1 MLFKVENLN
10 LIYDIGKEDQTY
22 ALRNINLSLEGKRL
36 IGIMG
41 PSGSGKSSLLY
52 TLAGLK
58 IPSSGTISYM
68 DMKFKELSVSKNAQ
82 LRRANF
88 GFVFQR
94 HFLIDYM
101 SVIDN
106 VLTPINDNSTKAK
119 EKAFG
124 LLEKLGIKHLAN
136 KKPHQLS
143 GGQRQKAAIARALIN
158 DPKVI
163 FCDEITASLDHSSAR
178 DVMKLLDEYKN
189 NALVIVVTHDASI
202 LGNADDIINIWDG
215 QITSVKKSKINY
227 IETEG
232 YDESAINI

>member
-10 LIYDIGKEDQTY
+10 LIYDIGKEVQTY
-22 ALRNINLSLEGKRL
+22 ALRNINLSLEGNRL

-52 TLAGLK
+52 SLAGLK
-58 IPSSGTISYM
+58 IPSSGTISYN
-68 DMKFKELSVSKNAQ
+68 DVKLNELSISKSTE
-82 LRRANF
+82 LRRKDF
-88 GFVFQR
+88 GFIFQR

-101 SVIDN
+101 TIIDN
-106 VLTPINDNSTKAK
+106 VLTPINDNSTRAK
-119 EKAFG
+119 EKALG
-124 LLEKLGIKHLAN
+124 LLKKLGIKHLAN

-163 FCDEITASLDHSSAR
+163 FGDEITASLDHASAME
-178 DVMKLLDEYKN
+178 VMKILDEYKN

-202 LGNADDIINIWDG
+202 LENADDIINIWDG
-215 QITSVKKSKINY
+215 AVTSIKKRGM
-227 IETEG
+227 EG
-232 YDESAINI
+232 YNESAITL

>member
-10 LIYDIGKEDQTY
+10 LIYDMGKEVQTY
-22 ALRNINLSLEGKRL
+22 ALRNINLSLEGNRL

-52 TLAGLK
+52 SLAGLK
-58 IPSSGTISYM
+58 IPSSGTISYK
-68 DMKFKELSVSKNAQ
+68 DMMLKELSTSKSTE
-82 LRRANF
+82 LRRKDF
-88 GFVFQR
+88 GFIFQR

-101 SVIDN
+101 TVIDN
-106 VLTPINDNSTKAK
+106 VLTPINDNSIKAK
-119 EKAFG
+119 EKALG
-124 LLEKLGIKHLAN
+124 LLKKLGIEHLAN

-163 FCDEITASLDHSSAR
+163 FGDEITASLDHTSAR
-178 DVMKLLDEYKN
+178 EVMKLLDEYKS

-202 LGNADDIINIWDG
+202 LENADDVINIWDG
-215 QITSVKKSKINY
+215 AITS
-227 IETEG
+227 IEKRGGEG
-232 YDESAINI
+232 YNESVINL

>member
-22 ALRNINLSLEGKRL
+22 ALRNINLSLEGNRL

-52 TLAGLK
+52 SLAGLK

-68 DMKFKELSVSKNAQ
+68 DMKFKELSVSKNAK
-82 LRRANF
+82 LRRADF

-119 EKAFG
+119 EKALG
-124 LLEKLGIKHLAN
+124 LLGKLGIKHLAN

-178 DVMKLLDEYKN
+178 EVMKLLDEYKN
-189 NALVIVVTHDASI
+189 NALVIVVTHDESI

-215 QITSVKKSKINY
+215 VIKSVKKSEINDR
-227 IETEG
+227 EEG
-232 YDESAINI
+232 I

>member
-10 LIYDIGKEDQTY
+10 LIYDIGKEVQTY
-22 ALRNINLSLEGKRL
+22 ALRNINVSLEANRL

-52 TLAGLK
+52 SLAGLK
-58 IPSSGTISYM
+58 IPSSGTISYNG
-68 DMKFKELSVSKNAQ
+68 MKLNELSTSKSTE
-82 LRRANF
+82 LRRKDF
-88 GFVFQR
+88 GFIFQR

-101 SVIDN
+101 TVLDN
-106 VLTPINDNSTKAK
+106 VLTPINDNSMKAK
-119 EKAFG
+119 EKALI
-124 LLEKLGIKHLAN
+124 LLKKLGIEHLYN

-163 FCDEITASLDHSSAR
+163 FGDEITASLDHASAR
-178 DVMKLLDEYKN
+178 DVMKLLDEYKS

-202 LGNADDIINIWDG
+202 LENADDIINIWDG
-215 QITSVKKSKINY
+215 SITSITKNGM
-227 IETEG
+227 EG
-232 YDESAINI
+232 YNESAINL

>member
-10 LIYDIGKEDQTY
+10 LIYDMGKEEQTY
-22 ALRNINLSLEGKRL
+22 ALRNINLSLEGNRL

-52 TLAGLK
+52 SLAGLK
-58 IPSSGTISYM
+58 IPSSGTISYK
-68 DMKFKELSVSKNAQ
+68 DMKFKELSVSKSTE
-82 LRRANF
+82 LRRKEF
-88 GFVFQR
+88 GFIFQR

-106 VLTPINDNSTKAK
+106 VLTPINDNSMKAK
-119 EKAFG
+119 EKALG
-124 LLEKLGIKHLAN
+124 LLKKLGIEHLAG

-163 FCDEITASLDHSSAR
+163 FADEITASLDHSSAR
-178 DVMKLLDEYKN
+178 EVMKLLDEYKN
-189 NALVIVVTHDASI
+189 SALVIVVTHDASI
-202 LGNADDIINIWDG
+202 LENADDIINIWDG
-215 QITSVKKSKINY
+215 SVTSIKKR
-227 IETEG
+227 EMEG
-232 YDESAINI
+232 YNESAINI

>member
-52 TLAGLK
+52 SLAGLK

-119 EKAFG
+119 EKALG

-189 NALVIVVTHDASI
+189 SALVIVVTHDASI

>member
-10 LIYDIGKEDQTY
+10 LIYDIGKEVQTY
-22 ALRNINLSLEGKRL
+22 ALRNINLSLEENRL

-52 TLAGLK
+52 SLAGLK
-58 IPSSGTISYM
+58 IPSSGIISYNN
-68 DMKFKELSVSKNAQ
+68 MKFNELSISRSTE
-82 LRRANF
+82 LRRKDF
-88 GFVFQR
+88 GFIFQR

-106 VLTPINDNSTKAK
+106 VLTPINDNSTRAK
-119 EKAFG
+119 EKALG
-124 LLEKLGIKHLAN
+124 LLKKLGIEHLAN

-163 FCDEITASLDHSSAR
+163 FGDEITASLDHSSAR
-178 DVMKLLDEYKN
+178 EVMKLLDAYKN

-202 LGNADDIINIWDG
+202 LENADDIINIWDG
-215 QITSVKKSKINY
+215 AVTSIKKRGM
-227 IETEG
+227 EG
-232 YDESAINI
+232 CNESAISL